1 MDVAALAPVPSSG
14 DAEQS
19 MSIAAV
25 PGTAGVAAAVGGP
38 AQPRQRVG
46 LGPTISQLF
55 GQAVARP
62 QALDIT
68 YQVSPDNE
76 IVIVFSDP
84 NTGKEVATFPPHL
97 FAQLAGFL
105 DHQQGAAV
113 DLDA

>member
-14 DAEQS
+14 DTGNTTH
-19 MSIAAV
+19 AAQ
-25 PGTAGVAAAVGGP
+25 ASSAAASTCVAPGAP
-38 AQPRQRVG
+38 PSPRLG

-55 GQAVARP
+55 GQAIMRP
-62 QALDIT
+62 AELDVT
-68 YQVSPDNE
+68 YAVSPDNE

-97 FAQLAGFL
+97 FAQLAAFL
-105 DHQQGAAV
+105 DHQQGATL

>member
-1 MDVAALAPVPSSG
+1 MDVAALAPVPPSG

-19 MSIAAV
+19 MPVVAV
-25 PGTAGVAAAVGGP
+25 PGTAGNPVAGGRP
-38 AQPRQRVG
+38 QVRQRIG

-62 QALDIT
+62 AALDIT
-68 YQVSPDNE
+68 YQVTPDHE

-97 FAQLAGFL
+97 FAQLAEFL
-105 DHQQGAAV
+105 DHQQGAAL